1 MRMKRFLTTIALAL
15 LCTLSVY
22 AQNDKA
28 DNIIGKYICGTGKDA
43 YKVDISKQ
51 SDGYKCQ
58 IFWVADPLDENGKQ
72 ALDTKN
78 PDKSLRSVPM
88 DQVVLFTGL
97 KYNADKKHWS
107 DTKIYD
113 PNRGIKVKVT
123 ISFDNPKVLKVRG
136 TVFGIGETVTWNR
149 L

>member
-1 MRMKRFLTTIALAL
+1 MKRFITTLAAAV
-15 LCTLSVY
+15 LCTLAAF

-43 YKVDISKQ
+43 YKVDITKQ
-51 SDGYKCQ
+51 SDGNYKCQ
-58 IFWVADPLDENGKQ
+58 IFWVADPLDENGNQ

-88 DQVVLFTGL
+88 DRVVLFKDL
-97 KYNADKKHWS
+97 KYNAEKKHWT

-123 ISFDNPKVLKVRG
+123 INFDNPKTLKVRG
-136 TVFGIGETVTWNR
+136 TVLGIGETVTWNR

>member
-1 MRMKRFLTTIALAL
+1 MKYFFTTLAVAV
-15 LCTLSVY
+15 LCTLSAF

-43 YKVDISKQ
+43 YKVEITKQ
-51 SDGYKCQ
+51 TDGYKCQ
-58 IFWVADPLDENGKQ
+58 IFWVADPLDENGKPS
-72 ALDTKN
+72 LDTKN

-88 DQVVLFTGL
+88 DRVVLFTGL
-97 KYNADKKHWS
+97 KYNSEKKHWS

-123 ISFDNPKVLKVRG
+123 ISFDSPKVLKVRG

>member
-1 MRMKRFLTTIALAL
+1 MKRFLTTIALAV
-15 LCTLSVY
+15 LCTLSVF

-28 DNIIGKYICGTGKDA
+28 DNIIGKYIYGTGKDA
-43 YKVDISKQ
+43 YKVEITKQ

-97 KYNADKKHWS
+97 KYNAEKKHWT

-123 ISFDNPKVLKVRG
+123 INFDSPKVLKVRG
-136 TVFGIGETVTWNR
+136 TVLGIGETVTWNR

>member
-1 MRMKRFLTTIALAL
+1 MKRFIITIAAAV
-15 LCTLSVY
+15 LCTLAAF

-43 YKVDISKQ
+43 YKVEITKQ
-51 SDGYKCQ
+51 TDGGYKCQ
-58 IFWVADPLDENGKQ
+58 IFWVADPLDENGKPS
-72 ALDTKN
+72 LDTKN
-78 PDKSLRSVPM
+78 PDKSLRNGPM
-88 DQVVLFTGL
+88 DRVVLFKDL
-97 KYNADKKHWS
+97 KYDAEKKHWS

-123 ISFDNPKVLKVRG
+123 ISFDNPKTLKVRG

-149 L
+149 I

>member
-1 MRMKRFLTTIALAL
+1 MKRFLTTIALAV
-15 LCTLSVY
+15 LCTLSVF

-43 YKVDISKQ
+43 YKVEITKQ

-88 DQVVLFTGL
+88 DRVVLFTGL
-97 KYNADKKHWS
+97 KYNAEKKHWS

-123 ISFDNPKVLKVRG
+123 INFDNPKVLKVRG

>member
-1 MRMKRFLTTIALAL
+1 MKRFLTTIALAV

>member
-1 MRMKRFLTTIALAL
+1 MKRFLTTIALAV
-15 LCTLSVY
+15 LCSLSVF

-43 YKVDISKQ
+43 YKVEITKQ

-58 IFWVADPLDENGKQ
+58 IFWVADPLDDNGKQ

-97 KYNADKKHWS
+97 KYNAEKKHWS

-136 TVFGIGETVTWNR
+136 TVLGIGETVTWNR

>member
-1 MRMKRFLTTIALAL
+1 MKHLFISIAAAL
-15 LCTLSVY
+15 LCTISAF

-28 DNIIGKYICGTGKDA
+28 DNIIGKYICGTGDDA
-43 YKVDISKQ
+43 YKVEITKQ
-51 SDGYKCQ
+51 PDGYKCQ
-58 IFWVADPLDENGKQ
+58 IFWVADPLDDNGNQ

-78 PDKSLRSVPM
+78 PDKSLRNVPM
-88 DQVVLFTGL
+88 DRVVLFTGL
-97 KYNADKKHWS
+97 KYNAEKKHWS

-123 ISFDNPKVLKVRG
+123 INFDDPKTLKVRG
-136 TVFGIGETVTWNR
+136 TVLGIGETVTWKR

>member
-1 MRMKRFLTTIALAL
+1 MKLFLTTIALAV
-15 LCTLSVY
+15 LCSLSVF

-43 YKVDISKQ
+43 YKVEITKQ

-58 IFWVADPLDENGKQ
+58 IFWVADSLDENGKQ

-97 KYNADKKHWS
+97 KYNAEKKHWS

>member
-1 MRMKRFLTTIALAL
+1 MKHLITTLAVAV
-15 LCTLSVY
+15 LCTLSAF

-43 YKVDISKQ
+43 YKVEITRH

-88 DQVVLFTGL
+88 DQVVLF
-97 KYNADKKHWS
+97 
-107 DTKIYD
+107 
-113 PNRGIKVKVT
+113 
-123 ISFDNPKVLKVRG
+123 
-136 TVFGIGETVTWNR
+136 IGETVTWNR

>member
-1 MRMKRFLTTIALAL
+1 MKRIITTIFATL
-15 LCTLSVY
+15 LCTLAAF

-43 YKVDISKQ
+43 YKVEITRQ
-51 SDGYKCQ
+51 SDGNYKCQ

-88 DQVVLFTGL
+88 DRVVLFKDL
-97 KYNADKKHWS
+97 KYNAEKKHWT

-123 ISFDNPKVLKVRG
+123 INFDDPKSLKVRG
-136 TVFGIGETVTWNR
+136 TVLGIGETVTWNR

>member
-1 MRMKRFLTTIALAL
+1 MKHLFTTLAVAVL
-15 LCTLSVY
+15 STLSAF

-43 YKVDISKQ
+43 YKVEITKQ
-51 SDGYKCQ
+51 ADGYKCQ
-58 IFWVADPLDENGKQ
+58 IFWVADPLDENGKPS
-72 ALDTKN
+72 LDTKN

-88 DQVVLFTGL
+88 DRVVLFTGL
-97 KYNADKKHWS
+97 KYNAEKKHWS

-113 PNRGIKVKVT
+113 PNRGIRVKVT
-123 ISFDNPKVLKVRG
+123 ISFDSPKVLKVRG

-149 L
+149 I

>member
-1 MRMKRFLTTIALAL
+1 MKRIITTIFASLLYTLAAF
-15 LCTLSVY
+15 

-28 DNIIGKYICGTGKDA
+28 DNICGKYICGTGKDA
-43 YKVDISKQ
+43 YKVEITRQ
-51 SDGYKCQ
+51 SDGNYKCQ

-88 DQVVLFTGL
+88 DRVVLFKDL
-97 KYNADKKHWS
+97 KYNAEKKHWT

-123 ISFDNPKVLKVRG
+123 INFDDPKSLKVRG
-136 TVFGIGETVTWNR
+136 TVLGIGETVTWNR

>member
-1 MRMKRFLTTIALAL
+1 MKHLFTTIAVAV
-15 LCTLSVY
+15 LCTLSAF

-28 DNIIGKYICGTGKDA
+28 DNILGKYICGTGKDA
-43 YKVDISKQ
+43 YKVEITKQ
-51 SDGYKCQ
+51 ADGYKCQ
-58 IFWVADPLDENGKQ
+58 IFWVADPLDENGKPS
-72 ALDTKN
+72 LDTKN

-88 DQVVLFTGL
+88 DRVVLFTGL
-97 KYNADKKHWS
+97 KYNAEKKHWS

-113 PNRGIKVKVT
+113 PNRGIRVKVT

-149 L
+149 I

>member
-1 MRMKRFLTTIALAL
+1 MKRFLITVAAAV
-15 LCTLSVY
+15 LCTLAAF

-43 YKVDISKQ
+43 YKVEITKQ
-51 SDGYKCQ
+51 ADGYKCQ

-88 DQVVLFTGL
+88 DRVVLFKDL
-97 KYNADKKHWS
+97 KYNAEKKHWS

-123 ISFDNPKVLKVRG
+123 INFDNPKVLKVRG
-136 TVFGIGETVTWNR
+136 TVLGIGETVTWNR

>member
-1 MRMKRFLTTIALAL
+1 MVGNHLLPWSVVLEKR
-15 LCTLSVY
+15 
-22 AQNDKA
+22 
-28 DNIIGKYICGTGKDA
+28 
-43 YKVDISKQ
+43 VDILGEVEHDDDHHQ
-51 SDGYKCQ
+51 QADGGYKCQ
-58 IFWVADPLDENGKQ
+58 IFWVADPLDDNGKQ

-88 DQVVLFTGL
+88 DKVVLFSGL
-97 KYNADKKHWS
+97 KYNAEKKHWS

-123 ISFDNPKVLKVRG
+123 INFDNPKVLKVRG
-136 TVFGIGETVTWNR
+136 TVLGIGETVTWNR

>member
-1 MRMKRFLTTIALAL
+1 MKRFITTLAASV
-15 LCTLSVY
+15 LCTLAAF

-43 YKVDISKQ
+43 YKVDITKQ
-51 SDGYKCQ
+51 SDGNYKCQ
-58 IFWVADPLDENGKQ
+58 IFWVADPLDENGNQ

-88 DQVVLFTGL
+88 DRVVLFKDL
-97 KYNADKKHWS
+97 KYNAEKKHWT

-123 ISFDNPKVLKVRG
+123 INFDDPKTLKVRG
-136 TVFGIGETVTWNR
+136 TVLGIGETVTWNR

>member
-1 MRMKRFLTTIALAL
+1 MKRFITTIVATV
-15 LCTLSVY
+15 LCTLAAF

-43 YKVDISKQ
+43 YKVDITKQ
-51 SDGYKCQ
+51 SDGNYKCQ
-58 IFWVADPLDENGKQ
+58 IFWVADPLDENGNQ

-88 DQVVLFTGL
+88 DRVVLFKDL
-97 KYNADKKHWS
+97 KYNAEKKHWT

-123 ISFDNPKVLKVRG
+123 INFDDPKTLKVRG
-136 TVFGIGETVTWNR
+136 TVLGIGETVTWNR

>member
-1 MRMKRFLTTIALAL
+1 MRMKRFLTTIALAV

>member
-1 MRMKRFLTTIALAL
+1 MKRFITTLAAAV
-15 LCTLSVY
+15 LCTLAAF

-43 YKVDISKQ
+43 YKVDITKQ
-51 SDGYKCQ
+51 SDGNYKCQ
-58 IFWVADPLDENGKQ
+58 IFWVADPLDENGNQ

-88 DQVVLFTGL
+88 DRVVLFKDL
-97 KYNADKKHWS
+97 KYNAEKKHWT

-123 ISFDNPKVLKVRG
+123 INFDDPKTLKVRG
-136 TVFGIGETVTWNR
+136 TVLGIGETVTWNR